1 MFLWFQSWDSKHDY
15 ANSDT
20 IRIVNNTENRMSSGI
35 SKKNFRGR
43 QHVKHTKFA
52 LLNNSVVV

>member
-1 MFLWFQSWDSKHDY
+1 M
-15 ANSDT
+15 
-20 IRIVNNTENRMSSGI
+20 ENRMSSGI

-52 LLNNSVVV
+52 LLNNSVVVLHGLAKVVG